1 MAVKRKFEAELDGA
15 SDYSVCPYVNLVH
28 AVMFIP
34 NRGPPHRRR
43 SK

>member
-15 SDYSVCPYVNLVH
+15 SDYSVCPYVYLY

-34 NRGPPHRRR
+34 NRDRPPHRRR